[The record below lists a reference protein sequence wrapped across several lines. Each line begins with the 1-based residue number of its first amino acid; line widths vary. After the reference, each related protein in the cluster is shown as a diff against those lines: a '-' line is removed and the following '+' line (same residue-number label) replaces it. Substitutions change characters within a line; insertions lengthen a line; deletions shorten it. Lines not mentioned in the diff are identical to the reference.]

1 MALIELFKPTN
12 INNPQTLISGSD
24 AYLNDYLVQDFV
36 NQEKFKDLEQSVV
49 DCVEDGLDELMA
61 SLTESSLFSS
71 QKLIIVKNPFFLT
84 AKVAAKYKKQI
95 EKLQVILNHLQELE
109 NVVVFI
115 ASYEKIDKRKKITKT
130 LLQQVD
136 LVETKFRPYEISGI
150 IKGISKNDG
159 YRITNQALQ
168 LLIQRSD
175 QVLDTALSNYVKL
188 KNISDDK
195 NITESLIEQNIDRSL
210 SENVFEILT
219 AAFNGDYAQ
228 ASARLD
234 GHLREGNSPVQLIA
248 IFESQFEFL
257 MTVKVLQERR
267 WTKEQIV
274 KELKANPYRIQLT
287 MQNRISLNRLKSIM
301 RKLIELD
308 FGYKNGTYRGN
319 EYLKMFI
326 LAI

>member
-274 KELKANPYRIQLT
+274 KELKANPYRIQIT
-287 MQNRISLNRLKSIM
+287 MQNKISLNRLKSIM